1 MAEKYAVRNL
11 RLCTKDCIC
20 LYVCPTGATNTE
32 NSIIDISKCIG
43 CGACAQAC
51 PSAAISMVPKVMPA
65 QQPKQQSVVQAMRG
79 LIQSK
84 AKAEMMASQLD
95 DTLSVAVAKS
105 SRLMAE
111 DLNREAGFMLP
122 QSENTRKFLESI
134 KSYPDIPFDVV
145 DILLKTINFN
155 EKMEEKKMEKWKCT
169 VCGYIHEG
177 PMTPDFVCPIC
188 GVGPDKFVKCEE
200 PKVEKKPF
208 AGSKTEKNL
217 WEAFSGESQARNKYT
232 YYASVAKKAG
242 YEQIAAIFLQTAEN
256 EKEHAKLWFKA
267 LGALGDTAANL
278 LDAAEGENYE
288 WTEMYARMAREA
300 EEEGYLELAE
310 QFRGV
315 AAVEKNHEER
325 YRKLLR
331 NVEAQEV
338 FKKSGVTLW
347 ECRNC
352 GHLEMGVKASDEC
365 PVCFHAQAFFE
376 VRAENY

>member
-122 QSENTRKFLESI
+122 QS
-134 KSYPDIPFDVV
+134 
-145 DILLKTINFN
+145 
-155 EKMEEKKMEKWKCT
+155 
-169 VCGYIHEG
+169 
-177 PMTPDFVCPIC
+177 
-188 GVGPDKFVKCEE
+188 
-200 PKVEKKPF
+200 
-208 AGSKTEKNL
+208 
-217 WEAFSGESQARNKYT
+217 
-232 YYASVAKKAG
+232 
-242 YEQIAAIFLQTAEN
+242 
-256 EKEHAKLWFKA
+256 
-267 LGALGDTAANL
+267 
-278 LDAAEGENYE
+278 
-288 WTEMYARMAREA
+288 
-300 EEEGYLELAE
+300 
-310 QFRGV
+310 
-315 AAVEKNHEER
+315 
-325 YRKLLR
+325 
-331 NVEAQEV
+331 
-338 FKKSGVTLW
+338 
-347 ECRNC
+347 
-352 GHLEMGVKASDEC
+352 
-365 PVCFHAQAFFE
+365 
-376 VRAENY
+376 